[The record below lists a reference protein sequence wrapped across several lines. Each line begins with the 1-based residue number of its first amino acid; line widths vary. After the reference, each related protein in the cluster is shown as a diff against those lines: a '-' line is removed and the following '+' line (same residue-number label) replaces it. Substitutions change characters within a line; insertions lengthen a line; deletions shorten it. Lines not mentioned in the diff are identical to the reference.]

1 MEDLMSTTSYG
12 KAALK
17 KFGAVPEGF
26 EIFSAGW
33 IGETPKDWKTM
44 RVSGA
49 QFKGR
54 KRIPHTT
61 MTTIVTTEE
70 MRAEESPNTTAEPRH
85 TAQKETP

>member
-1 MEDLMSTTSYG
+1 MTDSMSATIYG

-33 IGETPKDWKTM
+33 LGKKPKDWKTM
-44 RVSGA
+44 RVTGA

-61 MTTIVTTEE
+61 MQTIVTIEE
-70 MRAEESPNTTAEPRH
+70 MLAEESQHN
-85 TAQKETP
+85 